1 MTTVPDLL
9 ALARDGLAVAQD
21 NLSQAVKLAQA
32 RHYNGN
38 WVAAID
44 KARAHNSETHRQVAN
59 IVTNIRPL
67 K

>member
-21 NLSQAVKLAQA
+21 DLTQAIQVAKA
-32 RHYNGN
+32 RHYNSD
-38 WVAAID
+38 WIAAID

-59 IVTNIRPL
+59 IVINIRPL